1 MVNGIITRDGPVS
14 YWPILP
20 LSLVTLPE
28 VFAKVIRPSF
38 PLVFKVANWSRREID
53 ANSLTA
59 KFLLNRTVDVGTW
72 L

>member
-1 MVNGIITRDGPVS
+1 MIALNYSSATPAMVNGIITGDGPVS

-38 PLVFKVANWSRREID
+38 PLVFKVAN
-53 ANSLTA
+53 
-59 KFLLNRTVDVGTW
+59 
-72 L
+72 